1 MTNDDLLQTQLEQVT
16 APGREPAYGCNA
28 ETRRLR
34 ETWIALG
41 NLLETTNAGD
51 DPGPAQV
58 VRRQPGQPSKRFSP
72 VSLAVAASVLC
83 MAALAAWFGWNREQ
97 STVHSTSAIAGASE
111 KQQPANESEA
121 TLALDREATAWD
133 DSLDGELLSLSQA
146 ASSLDSSWRTRSTRL
161 TAVGDALEEIE
172 QEIQQGT
179 F

>member
-1 MTNDDLLQTQLEQVT
+1 MTNDDLLQTQLEQAT
-16 APGREPAYGCNA
+16 APGREPAYGCDA

-41 NLLETTNAGD
+41 HLLETTSAG

-58 VRRQPGQPSKRFSP
+58 VRQKAGQRGKRFSS
-72 VSLAVAASVLC
+72 VSWAVAASLLC
-83 MAALAAWFGWNREQ
+83 MAALAAWFALHREQ
-97 STVHSTSAIAGASE
+97 STVPSAPAIAGASE
-111 KQQPANESEA
+111 KKQPADESEA
-121 TLALDREATAWD
+121 TLAPDPEATAWD

-146 ASSLDSSWRTRSTRL
+146 ASSLDSSWRTRSTRI

>member
-1 MTNDDLLQTQLEQVT
+1 MTNDDLLQAQLEQAT
-16 APGREPAYGCNA
+16 APGREPAYGCDA

-41 NLLETTNAGD
+41 NLLETTSAGD
-51 DPGPAQV
+51 LGPAQV
-58 VRRQPGQPSKRFSP
+58 VRQKASQQSKRFSS
-72 VSLAVAASVLC
+72 VTWAVAASVLC

-97 STVHSTSAIAGASE
+97 SSVQSAPAIAGTSE
-111 KQQPANESEA
+111 KQQPSNESEA
-121 TLALDREATAWD
+121 TLAIDSEATAWD

-146 ASSLDSSWRTRSTRL
+146 ASSLDSSWRTRSNRL
-161 TAVGDALEEIE
+161 TAVGDALDEIE